1 MNEKAMKA
9 LKSWRVLNADL
20 NTLNEKDVLDML
32 EHELQHENRKSFVE
46 RLHQRY
52 SALRSERER
61 DKLMESF
68 KGA

>member
-61 DKLMESF
+61 EKLMESF

>member
-1 MNEKAMKA
+1 MKA

-20 NTLNEKDVLDML
+20 HNLNEKDVLDML

-68 KGA
+68 KGV